1 LIFCGTASA
10 ANYTVGPNST
20 YNYTSINQ
28 AVAVAQDGDNIT
40 VYPNNGNSYV
50 ENVNIVRNISLYAK
64 GNVTVRP
71 TTPSNVVF
79 MISSGGSGTTIQGFT
94 ITGATTSTGIYLYEV
109 NNCKILKNNIINCNA
124 GINGYKSNNTQI
136 LENNI
141 SNTGTGYAYGIYM
154 DGQSNKISGNKIYL
168 MGTGSGD
175 SRGIHIWGHSYEI
188 SRNNVNVTSKGTG
201 WSYGIILNSNN
212 NTGHNSTISGN
223 IISSVSNVGT
233 SEAIN
238 FGNAFSNKA
247 YGNSILNGRISN
259 QGQNNHLNY
268 NRIVGNS
275 IISSLE
281 TLDAQYNW
289 FGSNGGPGWGVINGN
304 VTCNLWLM
312 MNIATPSSVNTGQT
326 IKILVDFTHDSN
338 GGIVNSSLIN
348 FPGTVSFKS
357 TLGTIS
363 STAPVLNGAAQ
374 ATFYSGKTLGKTNI
388 TAKMDD
394 NTLNGT
400 IKVVDT
406 IAPKVTLTYPKN
418 KATNISRTKTIY
430 LKFSENIK
438 TSTNWSKIYIK
449 NLKTGKKV
457 LMTKYISGSTLSLKM
472 KSKRYSYTWYQV
484 YVPAAA
490 VKDAYGNKLVKYYTF
505 KFKTGK

>member
-1 LIFCGTASA
+1 MTLIFCGTASA

-28 AVAVAQDGDNIT
+28 AVAAAQDGDNIT

-109 NNCKILKNNIINCNA
+109 NNCKILKNNIINCND

-154 DGQSNKISGNKIYL
+154 DGHSNKISGNKIYL

-175 SRGIHIWGHSYEI
+175 SRGIHVWGHSYEI
-188 SRNNVNVTSKGTG
+188 SRNNVNVTSSGTG
-201 WSYGIILNSNN
+201 WSYGIILNNYN

-223 IISSVSNVGT
+223 MISSISNVGT

-238 FGNAFSNKA
+238 FGNAYSNKA

-259 QGQNNHLNY
+259 QGQDNHLNY

-275 IISSLE
+275 IIVSSLE

-289 FGSNGGPGWGVINGN
+289 FGSNGGPGLGVINGN

-312 MNIATPSSVNTGQT
+312 MNMATPSSVNTGQT
-326 IKILVDFTHDSN
+326 IKILADFTHDSN
-338 GGIVNSSLIN
+338 GGIVNPSLIN
-348 FPGTVSFKS
+348 FPGIVSFTS

-363 STAPVLNGAAQ
+363 SLAPVVNGIAQ
-374 ATFYSGKTLGKTNI
+374 ATFYSGKTLGTCNI
-388 TAKMDD
+388 IGKIDD
-394 NTLNGT
+394 QSKNST
-400 IKVVDT
+400 IKIVDT
-406 IAPKVTLTYPKN
+406 IAPKVLSTYPKH
-418 KATNISRTKTIY
+418 KATKVSRTKTIII
-430 LKFSENIK
+430 KFSENIK
-438 TSTNWSKIYIK
+438 ASTYWSKITVKNSKGKKIKISKTIKGNKLYIK
-449 NLKTGKKV
+449 T
-457 LMTKYISGSTLSLKM
+457 
-472 KSKRYSYTWYQV
+472 SKRSKYTTYRV
-484 YVPAAA
+484 YLPSAA
-490 VKDAYGNKLVKYYTF
+490 VKDVSGNKIKSYSF
-505 KFKTGK
+505 RFKTGK